1 MRNILILAVLGL
13 SLTMTAQTKTK
24 DTASKDEAKL
34 VINESTKTID
44 LDATEAAQSYK
55 PSGYTATY
63 KGKVYQVY
71 ESSKGKLFIFMVSK
85 KSGKEYKK
93 YLN

>member
-13 SLTMTAQTKTK
+13 SLTMTAQTKTE
-24 DTASKDEAKL
+24 TASKDEAKL

-44 LDATEAAQSYK
+44 LDATEATQSYK

-71 ESSKGKLFIFMVSK
+71 ETTKGKLFIFMVSK
-85 KSGKEYKK
+85 KTGKEYKK